1 MRYDINQSNNKKKYL
16 DPERVAMLDS
26 ISLKAKMVVEGYII
40 GQHRSPYH
48 GFSVEFAEHRSY
60 DPGDEIRHIDWKLYG
75 KTNKLYIKRYEEE
88 TNLRAHLIL
97 DTSKSMTYSSGKI
110 SKLEYGSY
118 LLAALSYL
126 MISQQ
131 DAAGVVLFDESIR
144 SFVPPK
150 STSSHLNIL
159 LNTLDVKSC
168 GVDTNIEP
176 VLHEMAEKIN
186 KRGLVIIIS
195 DLFDNPNN
203 IMNGLKH
210 FRHNKQEV
218 IIFHI
223 LDKNELEFN
232 FNSRTQFIDM
242 ESGKNITTEPWHI
255 RNDYR
260 NLMIDQ
266 QKFYKQQCGLN
277 QIDYVPLYTHDN
289 LDKGI
294 SEYFSKRQKLS

>member
-1 MRYDINQSNNKKKYL
+1 M
-16 DPERVAMLDS
+16 VAMLDS
-26 ISLKAKMVVEGYII
+26 ISMKAKMVVEGYII

-60 DPGDEIRHIDWKLYG
+60 ESGDEVRHIDWKLYG
-75 KTNKLYIKRYEEE
+75 KTNRLYVKRYEEE

-97 DTSKSMTYSSGKI
+97 DTSKSMAYTSGGV

-150 STSSHLNIL
+150 STPSHLNTL
-159 LNTLDVKSC
+159 LNVLDVKSP
-168 GVDTNIEP
+168 GVDTKIEP
-176 VLHEMAEKIN
+176 VLHEMAERIK

-195 DLFDNPNN
+195 DLFDEPKN

-210 FRHNKQEV
+210 FRHSKQEV
-218 IIFHI
+218 ILFHV
-223 LDKNELEFN
+223 LDRNELEFD
-232 FNSRTQFIDM
+232 FNTRTRTKFIDM
-242 ESGKNITTEPWHI
+242 ESGEEITTDPWHVQ
-255 RNDYR
+255 NDYK
-260 NLMIDQ
+260 NLIKGLQDY
-266 QKFYKQQCGLN
+266 YKSQCRLN
-277 QIDYVPLYTHDN
+277 LIDYVPLFTDDS
-289 LDKGI
+289 LDKGL
-294 SEYFSKRQKLS
+294 SEYFNKRQRLG

>member
-1 MRYDINQSNNKKKYL
+1 M
-16 DPERVAMLDS
+16 VAMLDS
-26 ISLKAKMVVEGYII
+26 ISMKAKMVVEGYII

-60 DPGDEIRHIDWKLYG
+60 ESGDEVRHIDWKLYG
-75 KTNKLYIKRYEEE
+75 KTNRLYVKRYEEE

-97 DTSKSMTYSSGKI
+97 DTSKSMAYTSGGV

-150 STSSHLNIL
+150 STPSHLNTL
-159 LNTLDVKSC
+159 LNVLDVKSP
-168 GVDTNIEP
+168 GVDTKIEP
-176 VLHEMAEKIN
+176 VLHEMAERIK

-195 DLFDNPNN
+195 DLFDEPNN

-210 FRHNKQEV
+210 FRHSKQEV
-218 IIFHI
+218 ILFHV
-223 LDKNELEFN
+223 LDRNELEFD
-232 FNSRTQFIDM
+232 FNTRTKFIDM
-242 ESGKNITTEPWHI
+242 ESGEEITTDPWHVQ
-255 RNDYR
+255 NDYK
-260 NLMIDQ
+260 NLIKGLQDY
-266 QKFYKQQCGLN
+266 YKSECRLN
-277 QIDYVPLYTHDN
+277 LIDYVPLFTDDS
-289 LDKGI
+289 LDKGL
-294 SEYFSKRQKLS
+294 SEYFNKRQRLG

>member
-1 MRYDINQSNNKKKYL
+1 M
-16 DPERVAMLDS
+16 VAMLDS
-26 ISLKAKMVVEGYII
+26 ISMRAKMIVEGYII

-60 DPGDEIRHIDWKLYG
+60 EPGDEVRHIDWKLYG
-75 KTNKLYIKRYEEE
+75 KTNRLYVKRFEEE

-97 DTSKSMTYSSGKI
+97 DTSKSMAYTSGGV

-150 STSSHLNIL
+150 STPSHLNTL
-159 LNTLDVKSC
+159 LNVLDVKSP
-168 GVDTNIEP
+168 GVDTKIEP
-176 VLHEMAEKIN
+176 VLHEMAERIK

-195 DLFDNPNN
+195 DLFDEPNN

-210 FRHNKQEV
+210 FRHSKQEV
-218 IIFHI
+218 ILFHV
-223 LDKNELEFN
+223 LDRNELEFD
-232 FNSRTQFIDM
+232 FNTRTRTKFIDM
-242 ESGKNITTEPWHI
+242 ESGEEITTDPWHVQ
-255 RNDYR
+255 NDYK
-260 NLMIDQ
+260 NLIKGLQDY
-266 QKFYKQQCGLN
+266 YKSECRLN
-277 QIDYVPLYTHDN
+277 LIDYVPLFTDDS
-289 LDKGI
+289 LDKGL
-294 SEYFSKRQKLS
+294 SEYFNKRKRLG

>member
-1 MRYDINQSNNKKKYL
+1 M
-16 DPERVAMLDS
+16 VAMLDS
-26 ISLKAKMVVEGYII
+26 ISMRAKMIVEGYII

-60 DPGDEIRHIDWKLYG
+60 ESGDEVRHIDWKLYG
-75 KTNKLYIKRYEEE
+75 KTNRLYVKRYEEE

-97 DTSKSMTYSSGKI
+97 DTSKSMAYTSGGV

-150 STSSHLNIL
+150 STPSHLNTL
-159 LNTLDVKSC
+159 LNVLDVKSP
-168 GVDTNIEP
+168 GVDTKIEP
-176 VLHEMAEKIN
+176 VLHEMAERIK

-195 DLFDNPNN
+195 DLFDEPNN

-210 FRHNKQEV
+210 FRHSKQEV
-218 IIFHI
+218 ILFHI
-223 LDKNELEFN
+223 LDRNELEFD
-232 FNSRTQFIDM
+232 FNTRTKFIDM
-242 ESGKNITTEPWHI
+242 ESGEEITTDPWHI
-255 RNDYR
+255 QNDYK
-260 NLMIDQ
+260 NLIKGLQDY
-266 QKFYKQQCGLN
+266 YKSECRLN
-277 QIDYVPLYTHDN
+277 LIDYVPLFTDDS
-289 LDKGI
+289 LDKGL
-294 SEYFSKRQKLS
+294 SEYFNKRQRLG

>member
-1 MRYDINQSNNKKKYL
+1 M
-16 DPERVAMLDS
+16 VAMLDS
-26 ISLKAKMVVEGYII
+26 ISMRAKMIVEGYII

-60 DPGDEIRHIDWKLYG
+60 EPGDEVRHIDWKLYG
-75 KTNKLYIKRYEEE
+75 KTNRLYVKRYEEE

-97 DTSKSMTYSSGKI
+97 DTSKSMAYTSGGV

-150 STSSHLNIL
+150 STPSHLNTL
-159 LNTLDVKSC
+159 LNVLDVKSP
-168 GVDTNIEP
+168 GVDTKIEP
-176 VLHEMAEKIN
+176 VLHEMAERIK

-195 DLFDNPNN
+195 DLFDEPNN

-210 FRHNKQEV
+210 FRHSKQEV
-218 IIFHI
+218 ILFHV
-223 LDKNELEFN
+223 LDRNELEFD
-232 FNSRTQFIDM
+232 FNTRTRTKFIDM
-242 ESGKNITTEPWHI
+242 ESGEEITTDPWHVQ
-255 RNDYR
+255 NDYK
-260 NLMIDQ
+260 NLIKGLQDY
-266 QKFYKQQCGLN
+266 YKSECRLN
-277 QIDYVPLYTHDN
+277 LIDYVPLFTDDS
-289 LDKGI
+289 LDKGL
-294 SEYFSKRQKLS
+294 SEYFNKRQRLG

>member
-1 MRYDINQSNNKKKYL
+1 M
-16 DPERVAMLDS
+16 VAMLDS
-26 ISLKAKMVVEGYII
+26 ISMKAKMVVEGYII

-60 DPGDEIRHIDWKLYG
+60 ESGDEVRHIDWRLYG
-75 KTNKLYIKRYEEE
+75 KTNRLYVKRYEEE

-97 DTSKSMTYSSGKI
+97 DTSKSMAYTSGGV

-150 STSSHLNIL
+150 STPSHLNTL
-159 LNTLDVKSC
+159 LNVLDVKSP
-168 GVDTNIEP
+168 GVDTKIEP
-176 VLHEMAEKIN
+176 VLHEMAERIK

-195 DLFDNPNN
+195 DLFDEPKN

-210 FRHNKQEV
+210 FRHSKQEV
-218 IIFHI
+218 ILFHI
-223 LDKNELEFN
+223 LDRNELEFD
-232 FNSRTQFIDM
+232 FNTRTKFIDM
-242 ESGKNITTEPWHI
+242 ESGEEITTDPWHVQ
-255 RNDYR
+255 NDYK
-260 NLMIDQ
+260 NLIKGLQDY
-266 QKFYKQQCGLN
+266 YKSQCRLN
-277 QIDYVPLYTHDN
+277 LIDYVPLFTDDS
-289 LDKGI
+289 LDKGL
-294 SEYFSKRQKLS
+294 SEYFNKRQRLG

>member
-1 MRYDINQSNNKKKYL
+1 M
-16 DPERVAMLDS
+16 VAMLDS
-26 ISLKAKMVVEGYII
+26 ISMKAKMVVEGYII

-60 DPGDEIRHIDWKLYG
+60 ESGDEVRHIDWKLYG
-75 KTNKLYIKRYEEE
+75 KTNRLYVKRYEEE

-97 DTSKSMTYSSGKI
+97 DTSKSMTYTSGGV

-150 STSSHLNIL
+150 STPSHLNTL
-159 LNTLDVKSC
+159 LNVLDVKSP
-168 GVDTNIEP
+168 GVDTKIEP
-176 VLHEMAEKIN
+176 VLHEMAERIK

-195 DLFDNPNN
+195 DLFDKPIN

-210 FRHNKQEV
+210 FRHSKQEV
-218 IIFHI
+218 ILFHI
-223 LDKNELEFN
+223 LDRNELEFD
-232 FNSRTQFIDM
+232 FNTRTKFIDM
-242 ESGKNITTEPWHI
+242 ESGEEITTDPWHVQ
-255 RNDYR
+255 NDYK
-260 NLMIDQ
+260 NLIKGLQDY
-266 QKFYKQQCGLN
+266 YKSECRLN
-277 QIDYVPLYTHDN
+277 LIDYVPLFTDDS
-289 LDKGI
+289 LDKGL
-294 SEYFSKRQKLS
+294 SEYFNKRQRLG